1 VPNRSGR
8 KQSSSAKTNSGKTN
22 AGKNATSQSHSKK
35 LQAKKSQT
43 KTNVVK
49 SVVTHSADARPTW
62 RHYNYTTAGPVDDYL
77 YSMLPK
83 RGEVLAEMEDYA
95 ADRKIPIVGPAVAF
109 VLQQLAM
116 MINARTVFELGS
128 AIGYS
133 TIWWAQ
139 MVGEQGRVV
148 YTDGDAK
155 NAERARGY
163 FARAGVADRI
173 TIHTGDALEYLSE
186 QKQQFD
192 IIFNDVDKE
201 DYPRVLRLVAP
212 RLRKGG
218 IFVTDNVL
226 WSGKVAKKD
235 ATDPQTKAILEFNC
249 QLYNSPEFF
258 TTILPLRDGLAVA
271 VKK

>member
-1 VPNRSGR
+1 M
-8 KQSSSAKTNSGKTN
+8 
-22 AGKNATSQSHSKK
+22 AGN
-35 LQAKKSQT
+35 QAKKES
-43 KTNVVK
+43 KA
-49 SVVTHSADARPTW
+49 SW
-62 RHYNYTTAGPVDDYL
+62 RHYNFTTAGPVDDYL

-83 RGEVLAEMEDYA
+83 RHAVLAEMEDYA
-95 ADRKIPIVGPAVAF
+95 TEHKIPIVGPAVAR

-139 MVGEQGRVV
+139 AVGDKGRVI

-163 FARAGVADRI
+163 FDRAGVSDRI
-173 TIHTGDALEYLSE
+173 TLHTGDALEVLSE
-186 QKQQFD
+186 KKEQFD

-201 DYPRVLRLVAP
+201 DYPRVLRLVSP

-218 IFVTDNVL
+218 LFITDNVL
-226 WSGKVAKKD
+226 WSGRVAEKNPKD
-235 ATDPQTKAILEFNC
+235 PRTKAILGFNRF
-249 QLYNSPEFF
+249 LYASADFY
-258 TTILPLRDGLAVA
+258 TTILPIRDGLAVA
-271 VKK
+271 LKK